1 MAKGKVKGPKQKKEN
16 ALRSKLERS
25 TSGLTR
31 IFAAGMVSFRAHS
44 QKISTSE
51 KRPRTPCSPPASQR
65 SSQRRRS
72 SATSSDSLSYLFNPA
87 DETARAKRKFERK
100 ARAVPKQEID
110 ELYATYVALRSVP
123 YTSAFAGDTLRAA
136 RWELPISSINED
148 KVLQVMGLSADE
160 RDQIEGIQRGRG
172 AGLEL
177 TEERQISQAIVRLAA
192 SPPSA
197 LGHVQRRTSQRL
209 LRAYPLGLRFSGKNM
224 SPRPGWLGGFQSICL
239 NFSNNDLAVALHF
252 ALFDGSEGFVLK
264 PSEMRRPSATSDGSS
279 TAATTNSSPGAGVL
293 GSIRREDC
301 HGVPSTSR
309 AAGDSSQTS
318 HASCWPPLR
327 EHLSCTTVKILGL
340 HKLPKFGESRPRY
353 DGERGQCHRYHPE
366 LSGVPSPPSTCD
378 PSCPGVKV
386 AIHPIGGICALSTTL
401 QLPEKIE
408 TEVSLPLR
416 DNGMNAVFDEEVH
429 CLATEP
435 FATFVRVAVLDQDR
449 EVAYATAVL
458 GRLRKGYRVLL
469 LRSPLGTRIE
479 LCYLFVR
486 ITFGSAA
493 NVWLSPM
500 QFAQQSLPLRALHL
514 EEVSQLKSEM
524 GRRHLDE
531 VTQLKSEMERRMW
544 V

>member
-1 MAKGKVKGPKQKKEN
+1 MGRAALLSPVDLKRRVMAKGKVKGPKQKKEN

-87 DETARAKRKFERK
+87 DETVCAGCRIPQIYRKHARARAKRKFERK

-209 LRAYPLGLRFSGKNM
+209 LRAYPLGLRFSG
-224 SPRPGWLGGFQSICL
+224 
-239 NFSNNDLAVALHF
+239 
-252 ALFDGSEGFVLK
+252 
-264 PSEMRRPSATSDGSS
+264 
-279 TAATTNSSPGAGVL
+279 
-293 GSIRREDC
+293 
-301 HGVPSTSR
+301 
-309 AAGDSSQTS
+309 
-318 HASCWPPLR
+318 
-327 EHLSCTTVKILGL
+327 
-340 HKLPKFGESRPRY
+340 
-353 DGERGQCHRYHPE
+353 
-366 LSGVPSPPSTCD
+366 
-378 PSCPGVKV
+378 
-386 AIHPIGGICALSTTL
+386 
-401 QLPEKIE
+401 
-408 TEVSLPLR
+408 
-416 DNGMNAVFDEEVH
+416 
-429 CLATEP
+429 
-435 FATFVRVAVLDQDR
+435 
-449 EVAYATAVL
+449 
-458 GRLRKGYRVLL
+458 
-469 LRSPLGTRIE
+469 
-479 LCYLFVR
+479 
-486 ITFGSAA
+486 
-493 NVWLSPM
+493 
-500 QFAQQSLPLRALHL
+500 
-514 EEVSQLKSEM
+514 
-524 GRRHLDE
+524 
-531 VTQLKSEMERRMW
+531 
-544 V
+544 